1 MRHLYRT
8 AIVLGL
14 LSCGAATQALATP
27 LCQEDQ
33 GRCVD
38 PAKPYTYG
46 KKYVGHDEPS
56 LLFYSNVPGSGNSNV
71 YYVKLPTD
79 PPTPPKQ
86 DGRGGTFNFQLHPA
100 FWFGMAMCDT
110 QSFPEY
116 SNTCVPDSDSNIA
129 NNRDPDSKEYVG
141 HHAGAA
147 FMEMQFYPPGWVP
160 WPPGNSCDATH
171 WCAALNIDSYGF
183 DPNTSLANNS
193 TCLSTVGIETVNFA
207 FITYSG
213 VPHAPPNPVDSTSGT
228 FTPNAATDLFM
239 SSGDVLRV
247 TMRDTPNGFQVII
260 EDLTT
265 KQSGSMTASAANG
278 FGQVKF
284 DPSGSSC
291 QNIPYTF
298 HPMYATSSA
307 QTTVPWA
314 AHTYNVAFSDEV
326 GHFEYCNAV
335 SGEGGVC
342 TSPGV
347 SDAGGL
353 DGDDSICFD
362 GRASTFWNITGCINA
377 DLDFDG
383 PTYVPDW
390 PGTLANVAMDQSL
403 HAAPIAFTSPLFTS
417 AHSGRH
423 ENYSAVAFEAD
434 LPSFEPFPQC
444 NPNAPGAPG
453 CTNPPP
459 GAAFYPLFT
468 TAQAADTCVWHLGGA
483 LLPGTT
489 NTFGGTSTAQFGPP
503 ELVYYPAPFGYTGFY
518 SDFHNNLNH
527 NPCPNTRERGEE

>member
-1 MRHLYRT
+1 MRHSYRT
-8 AIVLGL
+8 ALTLGVLC
-14 LSCGAATQALATP
+14 CGAAAQVHATP
-27 LCQEDQ
+27 FCQQGQ

-46 KKYVGHDEPS
+46 RKYVGHDEPS
-56 LLFYSNVPGSGNSNV
+56 LLFYSNTPGSGNSNV
-71 YYVKLPTD
+71 YYLRLPTD

-86 DGRGGTFNFQLHPA
+86 DGTGGVFNFVLHPA

-110 QSFPEY
+110 ESFPEY
-116 SNTCVPDSDSNIA
+116 SNTCAPDSDSNIA
-129 NNRDPDSKEYVG
+129 NNPDPNAPDYLG

-147 FMEMQFYPPGWVP
+147 FMEMQFYPPGWVA

-183 DPNTSLANNS
+183 DPNTELASNNA
-193 TCLSTVGIETVNFA
+193 CLSTVGIETVNFA

-213 VPHAPPNPVDSTSGT
+213 VPHAPPSPVNSTAAT

-239 SSGDVLRV
+239 NSGDRLRV
-247 TMRDTPNGFQVII
+247 TMRDTPAGFQVIV

-265 KQSGSMTASAANG
+265 RQKGSMTASAANG

-284 DPSGSSC
+284 DPFGSTC
-291 QNIPYTF
+291 QNIPYSF
-298 HPMYATSSA
+298 HPMYATSST
-307 QTTVPWA
+307 QTTAVWT

-335 SGEGGVC
+335 SSEGGLC
-342 TSPGV
+342 TQPGV

-353 DGDDSICFD
+353 DADDSICFD
-362 GRASTFWNITGCINA
+362 AAASLLWPIGGCINA

-383 PTYVPDW
+383 PTYVADW
-390 PGTLANVAMDQSL
+390 PGTLASAAQDRSL
-403 HAAPIAFTSPLFTS
+403 HATPIEFTSPLFTS
-417 AHSGRH
+417 ASTGRQ

-444 NPNAPGAPG
+444 NGYAPGAPG
-453 CTNPPP
+453 CTIPPP
-459 GAAFYPLFT
+459 GASFYPLYT
-468 TAQAADTCVWHLGGA
+468 TAHAGETCVWHLGGP

-489 NTFGGTSTAQFGPP
+489 NTFGGTAATEFGAP
-503 ELVYYPAPFGYTGFY
+503 ELVYYPYPFGYSGFY
-518 SDFHNNLNH
+518 SNFHNNLIN
-527 NPCPNTRERGEE
+527 NPCPNTRD